1 MSEIV
6 CGVVLLLLT
15 LAPAL
20 FAWQTY
26 LLLWASRGGSKRGD
40 ALYLEDTARKP
51 LGHFENGSDLPLV
64 TTQIPLF
71 NEPMVARRVIEA
83 VAAIEY
89 PADRHQIQ
97 ILDDSSDATRVI
109 VDETCAR
116 LRARGVDVAVVRRA
130 DRAGYKAGALQQ
142 GLSGVRGA
150 FVAVF
155 DADFVPPVGFFR
167 SMLPSLLC
175 DAHVAC
181 VQTRW
186 DHLNRQEN
194 ALTRAVALGMDGHFA
209 AEQPGRAALGWAL
222 NFNGTA
228 GIWRRAAIDDPL
240 VGGWHGDTLTEDLD
254 LSYRAQLAGW
264 RIAYQPEPACPA
276 EIPADVASLKAQQ
289 RRWATGSIQCAM
301 KLAPAVWRSD
311 WSVAKKLAATA
322 HLFGYS
328 VSLWMLLMALF
339 GRTCLAGIDTELAR
353 RMTLL
358 ATVVILTSSIAP
370 TIAYA
375 VCQHRLRGRWP
386 HPGDLVALLL
396 LGLGLSVNNAFA
408 VLRGVWLRGGEFVR
422 TPKTGG
428 AAGHARL
435 RGAAAGAVGWLW
447 IAELALAAWCGW
459 QWWWFLPV
467 DGPIAN
473 AFLLLFAAGLIWV
486 GGAGATAW
494 ARAFLGDSSSPREQ
508 RSADLPVGSAA
519 T

>member
-1 MSEIV
+1 MSVSEIV

-26 LLLWASRGGSKRGD
+26 LLLWASRSG
-40 ALYLEDTARKP
+40 TARQP
-51 LGHFENGSDLPLV
+51 DAHSEAELPSV

-83 VAAIEY
+83 VAAIDY

-97 ILDDSSDATRVI
+97 ILDDSSDETRHL
-109 VDETCAR
+109 VDETAAR

-130 DRAGYKAGALQQ
+130 DRAGYKAGALQA
-142 GLSGVRGA
+142 GLAHARGE
-150 FVAVF
+150 FIAVF
-155 DADFVPPVGFFR
+155 DADFVPPARFLK
-167 SMLPSLLC
+167 SMVPAFMR
-175 DAHVAC
+175 DPRAAC

-186 DHLNRQEN
+186 EHLNRTEN

-228 GIWRRAAIDDPL
+228 GIWRRAAIDDPR

-264 RIAYQPEPACPA
+264 RIVYQPEPACPA

-301 KLAPAVWRSD
+301 KLAPAVWGSD
-311 WSVAKKLAATA
+311 WPLAKKLAATA

-328 VSLWMLLMALF
+328 VSLWMLLMALI
-339 GRTCLAGIDTELAR
+339 GRTCLAGVDPELAR
-353 RMTLL
+353 RATLL

-386 HPGDLVALLL
+386 HLGDLVALLL

-422 TPKTGG
+422 TPKTGSATG
-428 AAGHARL
+428 QKRL
-435 RGAAAGAVGWLW
+435 RGALPVASSSLW
-447 IAELALAAWCGW
+447 FAELALAAWCVW

-473 AFLLLFAAGLIWV
+473 AFLLLFAAGLFWV

-494 ARAFLGDSSSPREQ
+494 VRAMLGASHTQPEQ
-508 RSADLPVGSAA
+508 HPAELPVGSAA